1 MAPAHLAVVD
11 GPQDYDPN
19 TWCLRLPAVEHTG
32 EIIES
37 GLSHGRAERRNLAG
51 YARPVT
57 DEEIVGHPP
66 VVAAP
71 DTCNRRTL
79 LTKPL
84 RMLGEGTRPPD
95 VLTVVDNAS
104 TDGPD
109 DVIRAQ
115 FQEMTR

>member
-1 MAPAHLAVVD
+1 
-11 GPQDYDPN
+11 
-19 TWCLRLPAVEHTG
+19 
-32 EIIES
+32 
-37 GLSHGRAERRNLAG
+37 
-51 YARPVT
+51 VT
-57 DEEIVGHPP
+57 DEAIVGHPP
-66 VVAAP
+66 VVAVP

-84 RMLGEGTRPPD
+84 TMIGKGTRPPD